1 MQSTIVQLGS
11 GGLVIAVTVFLFLF
25 LFFFHHWC
33 VDHHFSGEIREAVS
47 NHDCGIFFKTI
58 LALFIV
64 VGQLFGVCSPAS

>member
-11 GGLVIAVTVFLFLF
+11 GGLVIAVAVFLFLF
-25 LFFFHHWC
+25 LFPHHWC
-33 VDHHFSGEIREAVS
+33 IDHHFSGKIREAVS